1 MELIHWY
8 KSKVGGE
15 LDKICYEILGLLSER
30 LIKDVEKSSDD
41 EAKVFY
47 KKMKGDYYRYI
58 CEYKTGVQ

>member
-1 MELIHWY
+1 
-8 KSKVGGE
+8 VGGE

-30 LIKDVEKSSDD
+30 LIKDVDKSSDD